1 MANSSSGGML
11 VKTGIFAALAAV
23 FYFLFN
29 FFSGKKADDPTD
41 ILSEKG
47 PKTELPK
54 KESDGMRPAKPH
66 PEFEINPSDPGLYEP
81 NSTTGAV
88 VRHTW
93 FSLSYSEDHE
103 QAEWVAYELTRER
116 LNANFAERTN
126 IFKPDPD
133 VKTESATPRDYTG
146 GGFDKGHLCPA
157 ADMGFDEKAMD
168 ETFYMS
174 NISPQ
179 KKAFNTGIWRELE
192 ENTRDWARH
201 FRHVYVITGPILSK
215 KMDTPP
221 LGFSKVTVPAAFYK
235 VILAGDKGIAF
246 LMPNEKSDRPIMDFA
261 VSIDRAEAVTGL
273 NFFPKMLSGLGEETE
288 AMLDKSAWMVDEKR
302 FARRVQEWNGGQ

>member
-1 MANSSSGGML
+1 MANTNSSGILM
-11 VKTGIFAALAAV
+11 KTGIFAALAAV

-29 FFSGKKADDPTD
+29 FFSGKKTDAPTAN
-41 ILSEKG
+41 LPENP
-47 PKTELPK
+47 PKTEQT
-54 KESDGMRPAKPH
+54 DGMRPAKQH
-66 PEFEINPSDPGLYEP
+66 PEFEISPSEPAFYEP
-81 NSTTGAV
+81 SSTTGAI

-126 IFKPDPD
+126 IFRPDPE
-133 VKTESATPRDYTG
+133 VKTESATPHDYSG

-192 ENTRDWARH
+192 ENTRDWARK

-215 KMDTPP
+215 PMDTPP

-246 LMPNEKSDRPIMDFA
+246 LIPNEKSDLPLMDYA
-261 VSIDRAEAVTGL
+261 VTIDRAEAVTGL
-273 NFFPKMLSGLGEETE
+273 DFFPKMLTGLAEETE
-288 AMLDKSAWMVDEKR
+288 ARLDKSAWAVDEKR
-302 FARRVQEWNGGQ
+302 FARRVGDWNLAR